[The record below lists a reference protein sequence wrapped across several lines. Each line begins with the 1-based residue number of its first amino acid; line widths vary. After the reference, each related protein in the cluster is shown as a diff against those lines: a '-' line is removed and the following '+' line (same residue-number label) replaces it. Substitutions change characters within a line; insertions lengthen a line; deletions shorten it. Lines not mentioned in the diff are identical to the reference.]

1 MKFYQKRGFG
11 IAVLIAAIV
20 LSSVWGLTR
29 PVTPTPSDGVELDTS
44 LSTAAMEKYI
54 VDEAGLLS
62 SRTEQSL
69 AVYNAN
75 WDDQLHAIIAVV
87 AVDSSADPEQTA
99 WDYAENLQLG
109 TDDAILVLAKR
120 QQNYYLLASG
130 GFYDFFDSQPS
141 SFVDTCMADDVQD
154 KDYDAAVLS
163 LFAETHAALSETYL
177 AESTGSSGSAMG
189 AFILLLIV
197 LLILWVIVDRIR
209 YNRYRRRSRTI
220 GVARPYFPVFWGRP
234 RRPSRP
240 KAPRR
245 PKTPRDPK
253 PPRGGGA
260 KPGGFGGGFSGGA
273 KPGGSRGGSKSFGS
287 SFGGSKSFGGGTRS
301 GGFGGGSRSGGFG
314 SSRSGG
320 FGGGSRGGGFGG
332 SRGGGFGGGSRG
344 GGFGGRR

>member
-29 PVTPTPSDGVELDTS
+29 PVTPTPSGGVELDTT

-75 WDDQLHAIIAVV
+75 WDDRLHAIIAVV
-87 AVDSSADPEQTA
+87 AVDSSADLEQTA
-99 WDYAENLQLG
+99 WDYAESLSLG
-109 TDDAILVLAKR
+109 TDDAILVLAKK

-141 SFVDTCMADDVQD
+141 SFVDTCMADGVQD
-154 KDYDAAVLS
+154 KDYDEAVLS
-163 LFAETHAALSETYL
+163 LFAETHAALSEAYL
-177 AESTGSSGSAMG
+177 AEGTGSSGSAMG
-189 AFILLLIV
+189 AFILLLIA

-234 RRPSRP
+234 RRPRKP
-240 KAPRR
+240 RAPHR
-245 PKTPRDPK
+245 PKTPRNPK

-273 KPGGSRGGSKSFGS
+273 KPGGSRGGSKSFGGG
-287 SFGGSKSFGGGTRS
+287 SFGSSKSFGGGTRS
-301 GGFGGGSRSGGFG
+301 GGFGGGSRGGGFG

-332 SRGGGFGGGSRG
+332 GSRG